1 MLYTLVRSEAKG
13 QDFKR
18 APHFIEWQTA
28 CAKGTQAY
36 EVLKSVSPSFIQGA
50 IGKEALQILE
60 ERASK
65 HEVILQ
71 RQNHSRVNL
80 TEELKERLEPLLYC
94 LFPDGPTRRDHYG
107 LRFGRKCSLSIVC
120 NGEKRGLFCNFETR
134 EKGGPLKLIQNVSN
148 LNASEAR
155 EWAKNFLGL
164 PQEMKA
170 PSSFRFNQPSQK
182 AQEWNSLKPDPTYPA
197 PPLKGLPFPLSQ
209 KYHESARHA
218 YLDEKG
224 NLLFYVLRLLIK
236 KIQQRKI

>member
-80 TEELKERLEPLLYC
+80 TEELKRAA
-94 LFPDGPTRRDHYG
+94 G
-107 LRFGRKCSLSIVC
+107 SL
-120 NGEKRGLFCNFETR
+120 
-134 EKGGPLKLIQNVSN
+134 
-148 LNASEAR
+148 A
-155 EWAKNFLGL
+155 
-164 PQEMKA
+164 
-170 PSSFRFNQPSQK
+170 
-182 AQEWNSLKPDPTYPA
+182 
-197 PPLKGLPFPLSQ
+197 
-209 KYHESARHA
+209 
-218 YLDEKG
+218 
-224 NLLFYVLRLLIK
+224 LLFIS
-236 KIQQRKI
+236 